1 MNTFILSNLEEL
13 IVPFLLAF
21 VIVTS
26 DLLPILL
33 SALLADLPTLLLKL
47 LETLVAITIKGL
59 SLELPS
65 VFTSTGADVVAES
78 NST

>member
-1 MNTFILSNLEEL
+1 MNTFILSFLEEL

-21 VIVTS
+21 VIVIS
-26 DLLPILL
+26 DLLPTLL